1 MATII
6 RAADHEHSGQSVPFD
21 LDDLTVQA
29 ETPRNGGRTEAKL
42 IIEAARQEAEE
53 VREQARRE
61 GLQHGT
67 EQVEQ
72 MVGRRLA
79 GVLPA
84 LRNAVEDILHAKHA
98 WLRHWEACGV
108 RVATAIAERV
118 IRRELSQRPEITVG
132 LVREALELAAGN
144 SHLRIHLNPAD
155 REALGDRIGLLAKE
169 LSPLT
174 TAELVSDPT
183 ITPGGCRVET
193 QFGSVDQQLETQL
206 KRIEE
211 ELT

>member
-6 RAADHEHSGQSVPFD
+6 RAADRARGAQGVAFH
-21 LDDLTVQA
+21 LDDLAARA
-29 ETPRNGGRTEAKL
+29 EAHREDARTEAER
-42 IIEAARQEAEE
+42 IVEGARQDAENL
-53 VREQARRE
+53 REQAQQE
-61 GLQHGT
+61 GFARGM

-72 MVGRRLA
+72 IVARQLA

-84 LRNAVEDILHAKHA
+84 LSSAVEDIQHAKHT

-118 IRRELSQRPEITVG
+118 IRRELARRPEITVA
-132 LVREALELAAGN
+132 LVREALELAAGS

-155 REALGDRIGLLAKE
+155 RDALGDQVDLLTKE
-169 LSPLT
+169 LSPLG
-174 TAELVSDPT
+174 TAELISDPT

-193 QFGSVDQQLETQL
+193 QFGSVDQQFETQL
-206 KRIEE
+206 RRIEE